1 MADRQD
7 RSLTARPF
15 DDSLPPANN
24 ALWGAACFPFIVT
37 NCRRREINEN
47 PLCTQ
52 KYPAPYKNRGL
63 IIVRP
68 MKLLVRF
75 LFLVVVAA
83 TILSDSTS
91 LVVAEE
97 PPPSAPGN
105 RREVI
110 EVLRQWG
117 VFDRKPHILYIGP
130 LTSQSWVVVLKF
142 PDGASEKYS
151 VNMVTKDCSKICH
164 H

>member
-68 MKLLVRF
+68 MMIISQLAVAF
-75 LFLVVVAA
+75 VVAWLYYMLA
-83 TILSDSTS
+83 MVMTTYDGILSM
-91 LVVAEE
+91 
-97 PPPSAPGN
+97 
-105 RREVI
+105 
-110 EVLRQWG
+110 
-117 VFDRKPHILYIGP
+117 ILQPI
-130 LTSQSWVVVLKF
+130 
-142 PDGASEKYS
+142 
-151 VNMVTKDCSKICH
+151 M
-164 H
+164 

>member
-68 MKLLVRF
+68 HPVDDPPAQQSLIDEEARDTAGRLGRGAIGLAGSIVAVLIALLF
-75 LFLVVVAA
+75 
-83 TILSDSTS
+83 I
-91 LVVAEE
+91 
-97 PPPSAPGN
+97 
-105 RREVI
+105 
-110 EVLRQWG
+110 
-117 VFDRKPHILYIGP
+117 
-130 LTSQSWVVVLKF
+130 
-142 PDGASEKYS
+142 
-151 VNMVTKDCSKICH
+151 
-164 H
+164 

>member
-63 IIVRP
+63 IIVRCYAREHGKTKIGRISRRP
-68 MKLLVRF
+68 PCPAHVAGVWDLRFGRRPAAHLDISATRRRCSGSRRIVR
-75 LFLVVVAA
+75 APQQQM
-83 TILSDSTS
+83 LSVS
-91 LVVAEE
+91 LV
-97 PPPSAPGN
+97 GD
-105 RREVI
+105 RR
-110 EVLRQWG
+110 RYPRGGSSHWY
-117 VFDRKPHILYIGP
+117 RTYP
-130 LTSQSWVVVLKF
+130 LVTSKHLT
-142 PDGASEKYS
+142 
-151 VNMVTKDCSKICH
+151 N
-164 H
+164 